1 MIPVNLIKFVDRL
14 TGAWARSGSLVC
26 IGLDPDRDKIPLRFH
41 GEAHPFFEF
50 NKMVVDA
57 TQDLVC
63 AYKPQ
68 IAFYSAVGAERDLE
82 LTIEYIRERA
92 PQVVIVLDA
101 KRNDIGNTA
110 SAYAKEAFD
119 RYGAHA
125 VTVSPYMGDDSVLP
139 FLTRPECGAAVL
151 CRTSN
156 PGARDFQDLS
166 VGGLPLYRRVARHA
180 SERWNAHRNLMLV
193 VGATYIEEMTGLRR
207 EHPQIPFLVPGI
219 GHQGGDLE
227 ATLRAGLNSTGDGLL
242 VSSSR
247 AILYAGDG
255 SPAAVRTAAAEL
267 NTLINQIRGIR

>member
-1 MIPVNLIKFVDRL
+1 VIPVKPIKFVDRL
-14 TGAWARSGSLVC
+14 TSAWSHSGSLVC
-26 IGLDPDRDKIPLRFH
+26 VGLDPDREKIPRRFH

-50 NKMVVDA
+50 NRLVVDA
-57 TQDLVC
+57 THDLVC

-68 IAFYSAVGAERDLE
+68 IAFYSAAGAERDLE
-82 LTIEYIRERA
+82 LTIGYIRERA
-92 PQVVIVLDA
+92 PQAVILLDA

-110 SAYAKEAFD
+110 TAYAKEAFD

-125 VTVSPYMGDDSVLP
+125 VTVNPYMGDDSVLP
-139 FLTRPECGAAVL
+139 FLARPEYGAAVL

-193 VGATYIEEMTGLRR
+193 VGATYIEEMAALRR

-227 ATLRAGLNSTGDGLL
+227 ATLRAGLNTTGDGLL
-242 VSSSR
+242 VASSR
-247 AILYAGDG
+247 AIIYAGDG
-255 SPAAVRTAAAEL
+255 SSAAVRAAALEL
-267 NTLINQIRGIR
+267 KTLINQIRGLP